1 MKGNKSNFKTEKL
14 LVHWL
19 EISIE
24 GFYDLDLIL
33 VHDVKVYKNGRWIKI

>member
-1 MKGNKSNFKTEKL
+1 MKENKLNFKTEKL

-24 GFYDLDLIL
+24 GLYDLE
-33 VHDVKVYKNGRWIKI
+33 